1 MHAAFILDKSL
12 GYPELRYKH
21 KKDSHS
27 LGTLLSNMAS
37 MPNQLEFLAILQSVL
52 ATTLFVNTSNT
63 SNMSNMHLN
72 FAKNAKKEIE
82 NNKTMWLY

>member
-1 MHAAFILDKSL
+1 MRSWGLILKVCILLWLFLISFL
-12 GYPELRYKH
+12 EKH

-37 MPNQLEFLAILQSVL
+37 IPNQLEFIAILQSVL
-52 ATTLFVNTSNT
+52 ATTQFVNTSNT

-72 FAKNAKKEIE
+72 LPKTQRKK
-82 NNKTMWLY
+82 

>member
-1 MHAAFILDKSL
+1 VRFWGLILEVCIL
-12 GYPELRYKH
+12 LWLFLIPFLEKH

-37 MPNQLEFLAILQSVL
+37 IPNQLEFIAILQSVL
-52 ATTLFVNTSNT
+52 ATTQFVNTSNT

-72 FAKNAKKEIE
+72 LPKTQRKK
-82 NNKTMWLY
+82 